1 MSEFVTL
8 KDVKKIYQMGEVEIM
23 AAAGID
29 FEIKKENLQLL
40 LVRVEPGKPQFSIF
54 LAAWIRY
61 LRAGAGRWT
70 GYCYVFNEAADC
82 I

>member
-54 LAAWIRY
+54 LAAWIRH
-61 LRAGAGRWT
+61 LMGR
-70 GYCYVFNEAADC
+70 CR
-82 I
+82 